1 MEYILTPNTPEQTP
15 PYVWWDD
22 AFNEREIAQL
32 QKIALN
38 SSNNAGIGGPNGYDA
53 SIRRS
58 QVQFLPN
65 SPEYRWVYERLGEV
79 VSRVNANY
87 YRFDLTGFG
96 EQLQMTN
103 YNSEEQGTYG
113 WHMDMGVQGVSRKLS
128 LVLQLTDP
136 SQYEGGNLE
145 ILAGSNALIVE
156 KKKGRI
162 VLFPSW
168 MLHRVT
174 PVTKGQRQ
182 SLVVWVSGPYFI

>member
-1 MEYILTPNTPEQTP
+1 MEYILTPNT

-145 ILAGSNALIVE
+145 ILAGSNASIVE